1 MSFVG
6 LKLISEFCE
15 FIISTLTPKRFDCD
29 KPFGLVVR
37 CLYFRIETMNKN
49 VSVQGN
55 RWRLSVARKNV
66 STHIN
71 WCHQQNTRTQLSS
84 QLRTHIHIQT
94 PRIDWLCSFLFATI
108 TKSSNNPSNIFI
120 DMSISGIRINNRIA
134 AKSLIRKQ
142 TKKKKSTLPI
152 WQRKSF
158 VSVWINIT
166 ILRFVNFEIV
176 TRKKC
181 KRSHCSGHS
190 IVTYRCVASFYSSHC
205 IVYSW
210 FYWIENKRK
219 NVQWIMKIFDV
230 IVGEIVY
237 FNWELTNAFT
247 SDAVAN
253 LYNVKC

>member
-142 TKKKKSTLPI
+142 TKKKK
-152 WQRKSF
+152 
-158 VSVWINIT
+158 IN
-166 ILRFVNFEIV
+166 
-176 TRKKC
+176 
-181 KRSHCSGHS
+181 
-190 IVTYRCVASFYSSHC
+190 
-205 IVYSW
+205 
-210 FYWIENKRK
+210 
-219 NVQWIMKIFDV
+219 
-230 IVGEIVY
+230 
-237 FNWELTNAFT
+237 
-247 SDAVAN
+247 VAN
-253 LYNVKC
+253 LATKIIRFGMNKYNDFAICEFRDRDKEKMQTIALLWALDRNLSLCGIFLFIPLHCLLVILLNRK